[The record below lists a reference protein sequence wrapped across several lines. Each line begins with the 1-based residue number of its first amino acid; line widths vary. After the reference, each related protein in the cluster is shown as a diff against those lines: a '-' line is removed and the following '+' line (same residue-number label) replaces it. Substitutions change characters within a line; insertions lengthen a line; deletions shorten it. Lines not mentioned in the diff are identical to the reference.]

1 MKQIEMP
8 VKPFGES
15 SLLSNNS
22 FDVSLQLVKEAA
34 VEK

>member
-1 MKQIEMP
+1 MGRIEMS

-22 FDVSLQLVKEAA
+22 FDVSLQLVKETA